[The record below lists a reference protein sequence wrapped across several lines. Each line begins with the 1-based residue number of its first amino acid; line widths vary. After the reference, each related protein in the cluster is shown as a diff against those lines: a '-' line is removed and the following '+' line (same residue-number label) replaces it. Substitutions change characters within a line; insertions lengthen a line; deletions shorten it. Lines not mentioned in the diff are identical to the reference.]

1 LVNTLKRL
9 NQLTAPSNNPDLPPV
24 KEIDRLIHEPARL
37 LIMAHLYVVEG
48 ADFLYLMNQ
57 TGLTFGNLS
66 SHMSRLE
73 EAGYIEVEKT
83 FVDKRPNTRLRLTE
97 AGRKA
102 FNEYR
107 TSMKGLFA

>member
-1 LVNTLKRL
+1 M
-9 NQLTAPSNNPDLPPV
+9 

-73 EAGYIEVEKT
+73 EAGYIEVEKA
-83 FVDKRPNTRLRLTE
+83 FVDKRPNTRLRLTD
-97 AGRKA
+97 AGRRA
-102 FNEYR
+102 FENYR
-107 TSMKGLFA
+107 ENMRRLLA

>member
-1 LVNTLKRL
+1 M
-9 NQLTAPSNNPDLPPV
+9 TAPDNPRLPPV

-37 LIMAHLYVVEG
+37 LIMAHLYVVEA

-66 SHMSRLE
+66 SHMTRLE
-73 EAGYIEVEKT
+73 EAGYIEVEKS
-83 FVDKRPNTRLRLTE
+83 FVDKRPNTRLSLTD

-102 FNEYR
+102 FEEYR
-107 TSMKGLFA
+107 RNMRGLLA

>member
-1 LVNTLKRL
+1 
-9 NQLTAPSNNPDLPPV
+9 LTAPSDNPDLPPV
-24 KEIDRLIHEPARL
+24 NEIDRLIHEPARL

-102 FNEYR
+102 FDEYR
-107 TSMKGLFA
+107 TSLKGLFA

>member
-1 LVNTLKRL
+1 LKAPL
-9 NQLTAPSNNPDLPPV
+9 NHHDLPPV

-37 LIMAHLYVVEG
+37 LIMAHLYVVEA

-73 EAGYIEVEKT
+73 EAGYIEVEKV
-83 FVDKRPNTRLRLTE
+83 FVDKRPNTRLRLTT
-97 AGRKA
+97 AGRRA
-102 FNEYR
+102 FEEYR
-107 TSMKGLFA
+107 ESMRGLLA

>member
-1 LVNTLKRL
+1 
-9 NQLTAPSNNPDLPPV
+9 LTAPTDNHDLPQV
-24 KEIDRLIHEPARL
+24 KEIDRVIHEPARL
-37 LIMAHLYVVEG
+37 LIMAHLYVVEA

-66 SHMSRLE
+66 SHMSKLE

-97 AGRKA
+97 KGRRS
-102 FNEYR
+102 FEEYR
-107 TSMKGLFA
+107 RNMRGLLA

>member
-1 LVNTLKRL
+1 
-9 NQLTAPSNNPDLPPV
+9 LTDPPRNHDLPPV

-83 FVDKRPNTRLRLTE
+83 FVGKRPNTRLRLTD

-102 FNEYR
+102 FEDYR
-107 TSMKGLFA
+107 ENMRGLLA

>member
-1 LVNTLKRL
+1 
-9 NQLTAPSNNPDLPPV
+9 LTEPPSDRDLPPV

-37 LIMAHLYVVEG
+37 IIMANLYVVES

-73 EAGYIEVEKT
+73 EAGYIEVEKS
-83 FVDKRPNTRLRLTE
+83 FVDKRPNTRLSLTE
-97 AGRKA
+97 AGRVA
-102 FNEYR
+102 FDEYR
-107 TSMKGLFA
+107 ASMKRLFS

>member
-1 LVNTLKRL
+1 
-9 NQLTAPSNNPDLPPV
+9 LTPTPSDHDLPPV
-24 KEIDRLIHEPARL
+24 KEIDRVIHEPARL
-37 LIMAHLYVVEG
+37 LIIANLYVVEA

-73 EAGYIEVEKT
+73 EAGYIEVEKA
-83 FVDKRPNTRLRLTE
+83 FVDKRPNTRLRLTD

-102 FNEYR
+102 FEDYKAN
-107 TSMKGLFA
+107 MKKLFS

>member
-1 LVNTLKRL
+1 LTE
-9 NQLTAPSNNPDLPPV
+9 QLSDSELPHV

-37 LIMAHLYVVEG
+37 LIMAHLYMLEA

-66 SHMSRLE
+66 GHMTRLE
-73 EAGYIEVEKT
+73 EAGYIEVEKS
-83 FVDKRPNTRLRLTE
+83 FVDKRPNTRLSLTD

-102 FNEYR
+102 FEEYR
-107 TSMKGLFA
+107 KSMRGLLA

>member
-1 LVNTLKRL
+1 
-9 NQLTAPSNNPDLPPV
+9 V

-73 EAGYIEVEKT
+73 EAGYIEVEKA
-83 FVDKRPNTRLRLTE
+83 FVDKRPNTRLRLTD
-97 AGRKA
+97 AGRRA
-102 FNEYR
+102 FENYR
-107 TSMKGLFA
+107 ENMRRLLA